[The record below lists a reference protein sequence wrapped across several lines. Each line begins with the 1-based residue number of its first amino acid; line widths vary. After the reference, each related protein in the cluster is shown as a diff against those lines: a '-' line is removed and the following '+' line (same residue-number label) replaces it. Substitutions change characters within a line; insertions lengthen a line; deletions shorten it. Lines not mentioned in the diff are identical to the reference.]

1 MDGNMKLSPDE
12 VMDLCMEHLP
22 LAQTMQDVVNIRIA
36 GRFAWQEKEMG
47 GIEHVQFAYRNNTP
61 IVPPGHC
68 GHPLELVKRG
78 FIDGQGWPKEKT
90 FHDRVKLFKW
100 PDGNHWYVTLDDN
113 DVQVDGEC
121 KWNSQTEAMSAAEK
135 FSKIKS

>member
-1 MDGNMKLSPDE
+1 VKLSPDE

-68 GHPLELVKRG
+68 
-78 FIDGQGWPKEKT
+78 
-90 FHDRVKLFKW
+90 
-100 PDGNHWYVTLDDN
+100 
-113 DVQVDGEC
+113 
-121 KWNSQTEAMSAAEK
+121 
-135 FSKIKS
+135 